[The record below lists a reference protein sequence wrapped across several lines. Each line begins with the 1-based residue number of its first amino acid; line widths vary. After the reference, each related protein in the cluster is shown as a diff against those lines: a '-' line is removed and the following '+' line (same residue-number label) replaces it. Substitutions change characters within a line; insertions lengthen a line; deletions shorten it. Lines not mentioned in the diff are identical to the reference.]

1 MTRVTHVHRIGGVGG
16 SERHLLALLP
26 ALAARGLDVSFVGL
40 DDVHNAPEPFYE
52 RLAEAGVP
60 FVRLPCT
67 RDLDPTL
74 ARRLVAALGET
85 KPDLVHTHLVHADVY
100 GALGAWR
107 TKAALVS
114 TKHNDDPFRSGR
126 FRHLERLVTRR
137 ADRVICITEALR
149 EFNVERVGLPAAK
162 LDVVHYGMDEL
173 PEAWGPPD
181 LLSFPAGARVLLGI
195 LRLVPQK
202 GIDVALEALAR
213 IRPSHPDIHL
223 VVLGEGPERARL
235 EQQAAALGLTEAV
248 WLPGR
253 TGDVAAWL
261 ARSELLVH
269 PARWEG
275 FGICL
280 LEAMLAGLPV
290 VATAVSSVPEIVA
303 DGETGLLVPRD
314 DATALAEALSVLLD
328 DPARARQLGE
338 AGRARARALFSVGHM
353 AEGTIAVYER
363 ASAARYSSSV
373 RPVQDS

>member
-1 MTRVTHVHRIGGVGG
+1 MRVTHVHRIGGVGG

-26 ALAARGLDVSFVGL
+26 ALATRGIDVSFVGL

-52 RLAEAGVP
+52 RLAATGIP
-60 FVRLPCT
+60 FARLPAT
-67 RDLDPTL
+67 RDLDPAL
-74 ARRLVAALGET
+74 ARRLRSTLARTV
-85 KPDLVHTHLVHADVY
+85 PDLVHTHLVHADVY
-100 GALGAWR
+100 GVVSASR

-126 FRHLERLVTRR
+126 FRHLERLLTRR

-149 EFNVERVGLPAAK
+149 RFNIERVGLPAAK
-162 LDVVHYGMDEL
+162 LEVVHYGMDEP
-173 PEAWGPPD
+173 PEAWGPPEALPIPD
-181 LLSFPAGARVLLGI
+181 DARVLLGV

-213 IRPSHPDIHL
+213 VRPSHPGVHL
-223 VVLGEGPERARL
+223 VVLGEGPERSRL
-235 EQQAAALGLTEAV
+235 EQQAAALGVAEAV
-248 WLPGR
+248 WFPGR

-261 ARSELLVH
+261 ARAELLVH

-280 LEAMLAGLPV
+280 LEAMLAGLPI

-314 DATALAEALSVLLD
+314 DATALAEAIAALLD
-328 DPARARQLGE
+328 APARARQLGN
-338 AGRARARALFSVGHM
+338 AGRARALSHFSVGHM

-373 RPVQDS
+373 RSVQDS

>member
-1 MTRVTHVHRIGGVGG
+1 MRVAHVHRIGGVGG

-52 RLAEAGVP
+52 RLSDAGVP
-60 FVRLPCT
+60 FARLRCS
-67 RDLDPTL
+67 RDLDPAL
-74 ARRLVAALGET
+74 ARRLVAALAKLE
-85 KPDLVHTHLVHADVY
+85 PDLVHTHLVHADVY
-100 GALGAWR
+100 GAVGAWR

-126 FRHLERLVTRR
+126 FRHLERFLTHR

-149 EFNVERVGLPAAK
+149 EFNIERVGLPAAK
-162 LDVVHYGMDEL
+162 LEVVHYGMDEL

-181 LLSFPAGARVLLGI
+181 LLPIPVGARVLLGI

-202 GIDVALEALAR
+202 GIDVALGALAR
-213 IRPSHPDIHL
+213 IRPRYPDVHL

-235 EQQAAALGLTEAV
+235 EQLAATLGLSEAV
-248 WLPGR
+248 WFPGR
-253 TGDVAAWL
+253 TGDVASWL
-261 ARSELLVH
+261 ARCELLVH

-280 LEAMLAGLPV
+280 LEAMLAGVPV
-290 VATAVSSVPEIVA
+290 VATSVSSVPEIVV
-303 DGETGLLVPRD
+303 DGETGLLVPCD
-314 DATALAEALSVLLD
+314 DAPALADALETLLD
-328 DPARARQLGE
+328 DPGRGRELGR
-338 AGRARARALFSVGHM
+338 AGRARARALFSVGEM
-353 AEGTIAVYER
+353 AERTIATYER

-373 RPVQDS
+373 RAVHDS